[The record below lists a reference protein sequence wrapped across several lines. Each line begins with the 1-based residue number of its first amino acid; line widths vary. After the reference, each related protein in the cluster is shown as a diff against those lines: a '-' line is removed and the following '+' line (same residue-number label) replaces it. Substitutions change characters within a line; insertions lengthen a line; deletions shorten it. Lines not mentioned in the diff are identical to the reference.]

1 MNMMEFASTLLDLTS
16 VIVSQDSK
24 ADDVKSTS
32 TNANPVLAKMRGLV
46 LMNEVD
52 SDASVCQV
60 SQSFHFDF

>member
-1 MNMMEFASTLLDLTS
+1 MMVFASTLLDPTS

-24 ADDVKSTS
+24 ADDAKSTS
-32 TNANPVLAKMRGLV
+32 MNASPVLAKMKALV

-60 SQSFHFDF
+60 SENF

>member
-1 MNMMEFASTLLDLTS
+1 MSMMVFASTLLDPIS

-24 ADDVKSTS
+24 ADDVKLTL
-32 TNANPVLAKMRGLV
+32 TNANPVLAKMKGLA

-60 SQSFHFDF
+60 SHL